1 MDNFDWS
8 PPEIDIPVERFQE
21 DTDEIDIQPR
31 LLKKRVKKPA
41 IFYVEFDKFNN
52 TIFAITPEY
61 KENPSSI
68 RNSIFTTENKE
79 LVERIL
85 NGRVP
90 LNKVSIAY
98 NKETKTRELVIK
110 TNSSGP
116 GEFDFIF
123 ATRSEEPAPIH
134 ITCDLVFKNI
144 IVDAHYDIL
153 KQYLSADEFSEYDL
167 EQSNSHINLFCI
179 DRTDK
184 TRLFDNI
191 SINIFELCS
200 SQRITKKCFWLPHNH
215 QDFDKIGFLYH
226 NNGMPITFSMTGEV
240 DDSKASK
247 PVQKPQLIY
256 KQTETGILIQ
266 SVMEFANNYKIN
278 DFIELYIFDR
288 NDPTVLYGKR
298 KIAREELN
306 NFNLIELG
314 ESIARPVKIITD
326 HHHIHIEDVNVSTY
340 YRI

>member
-8 PPEIDIPVERFQE
+8 PPEIDIPVENFQE
-21 DTDEIDIQPR
+21 ETDEIDVQPR
-31 LLKKRVKKPA
+31 LLKKRAKKPA
-41 IFYVEFDKFNN
+41 LFYVEYDKFNN
-52 TIFAITPEY
+52 SIIAITPEY
-61 KENPSSI
+61 KDSPGSI
-68 RNSIFTTENKE
+68 RNSVFTTDNKD

-90 LNKVSIAY
+90 LNKVGISY
-98 NKETKTRELVIK
+98 NKETKTRELIVK
-110 TNSSGP
+110 SNYG
-116 GEFDFIF
+116 GHAEFDYVF
-123 ATRSEEPAPIH
+123 ATRSDEPAPIH
-134 ITCDLVFKNI
+134 ITCDIVFKNI
-144 IVDAHYDIL
+144 IIDVHYDIL

-167 EQSNSHINLFCI
+167 EQSNAHINLFCV

-191 SINIFELCS
+191 NINIFELCS
-200 SQRITKKCFWLPHNH
+200 SQRITKKCFWLPHTH
-215 QDFDKIGFLYH
+215 ADFDKLGFLYY
-226 NNGMPITFSMTGEV
+226 NNGMPITFSMTGELEEA
-240 DDSKASK
+240 KAEK
-247 PVQKPQLIY
+247 PVNKPQLIY
-256 KQTETGILIQ
+256 KQTSNGILLQ

-278 DFIELYIFDR
+278 DFIELYIFDL
-288 NDPTVLYGKR
+288 NDPTLLYGKR

-306 NFNLIELG
+306 NFNLIELD